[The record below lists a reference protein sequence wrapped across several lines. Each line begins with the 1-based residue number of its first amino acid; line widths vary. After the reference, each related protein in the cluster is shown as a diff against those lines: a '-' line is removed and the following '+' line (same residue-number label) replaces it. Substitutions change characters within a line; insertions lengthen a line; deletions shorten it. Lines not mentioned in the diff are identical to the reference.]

1 MRRTG
6 IRAVSLIVVLQFCG
20 GHLRVQEAQDPQDVK
35 HSESAESDVARGA
48 CPPWAVPKYVAYCDD
63 SSSATGTSA
72 SNLTTEGA
80 DRSINEVAIK
90 GTLQVPLAECP
101 FAKGH
106 FANSTA
112 AGPRSLRGSRFQK
125 VLRVIMHAY
134 VHQID
139 FFLAQMGPNHT
150 DFWGTVFV
158 NPRYENDTELD
169 AFRERVPL
177 VDCAAKQLESHS
189 VSHRDYSYLC
199 VGPFLR
205 SFGESFPGSSEL
217 SPGWLKLLKGR
228 NTAEVVGALV
238 HQADFW
244 FHSSFGR
251 GWPLENSI
259 WHMDFACPQVN
270 DDGIT
275 LPPWG
280 WRNEFKDGLE
290 KRRQKIQ
297 SVLELDNL
305 GTCFGS
311 ADLYYVS
318 RAGWE
323 MLGNITEI
331 WQWNLK
337 EDFKP
342 RREALPWWEG
352 KGDTRRWNSTDSGY
366 NSNEVAVPITMDAL
380 QRKGLS
386 TVEIC
391 WQDNK
396 NGLGVESGRSESGLN
411 QLDRDM
417 CCATN
422 SPRPYAGPWTI
433 SRNRCGHK
441 MDMQN
446 ACSKEAYMQAWL
458 SHDLG

>member
-1 MRRTG
+1 
-6 IRAVSLIVVLQFCG
+6 
-20 GHLRVQEAQDPQDVK
+20 
-35 HSESAESDVARGA
+35 
-48 CPPWAVPKYVAYCDD
+48 
-63 SSSATGTSA
+63 
-72 SNLTTEGA
+72 
-80 DRSINEVAIK
+80 
-90 GTLQVPLAECP
+90 
-101 FAKGH
+101 
-106 FANSTA
+106 
-112 AGPRSLRGSRFQK
+112 
-125 VLRVIMHAY
+125 MHAY

-189 VSHRDYSYLC
+189 VSYRDYSYLC

-228 NTAEVVGALV
+228 NTTEVVGALV

-259 WHMDFACPQVN
+259 WHMDFACPQLN
-270 DDGIT
+270 GIHA

-342 RREALPWWEG
+342 RRDALRWWEG
-352 KGDTRRWNSTDSGY
+352 EGDTRRMRGPRGY

-391 WQDNK
+391 WHDNK
-396 NGLGVESGRSESGLN
+396 NGLGVERGRSESDLNKN
-411 QLDRDM
+411 QLHRDM

-422 SPRPYAGPWTI
+422 SPRPYAWPRTI

-441 MDMQN
+441 MDMQD

-458 SHDLG
+458 SHEEFLFR